1 MDKIDIIYYNDGC
14 NKNEYP
20 NYGEIWCTEMCQ
32 RDYAKIFIE
41 KHYNVTEE
49 DLFSQQLSQMSTKF

>member
-20 NYGEIWCTEMCQ
+20 NIGEIWCTEMCQ
-32 RDYAKIFIE
+32 RDYAKIYIE
-41 KHYNVTEE
+41 KHYNATEE
-49 DLFSQQLSQMSTKF
+49 DLLL